1 MGENQD
7 KIGREKFSELLE
19 FRLTTSELRRV
30 MLAYKLAKYGHKDQ
44 RREDGERYF
53 EHPKAVA
60 LILIQELKLFDA
72 DTIIAALMHDLQEDS
87 FILDWDDIEDLF
99 GKDVARYVRAV
110 TKEPNKNYLE
120 NLLEA
125 PTPALFVKLADRLHN
140 LRTLGACRREKQL
153 KQIKETREK
162 YMLLAEELR
171 RRLPQN
177 EIWRA
182 SHLKEQILRQCAKIE
197 ASIP

>member
-1 MGENQD
+1 MSEYQERF
-7 KIGREKFSELLE
+7 GREKFVELLE
-19 FRLTTSELRRV
+19 FRLTSSELRRV
-30 MLAYKLAKYGHKDQ
+30 MRAYKLAKYGHKDQ

-87 FILDWDDIEDLF
+87 FILDWEDIEDLF

-110 TKEPNKNYLE
+110 TKEPKKNYLE

-125 PTPALFVKLADRLHN
+125 PTPAIFVKLADRLHN
-140 LRTLGACRREKQL
+140 LRTLSACRPEKQL

-162 YMLLAEELR
+162 YVKLMDELR

-177 EIWRA
+177 EAWRA
-182 SHLKEQILRQCAKIE
+182 AYLKEQILGRCTEVEKEIA
-197 ASIP
+197 

>member
-1 MGENQD
+1 MGENRD
-7 KIGREKFSELLE
+7 RIGREKFAELLE
-19 FRLTTSELRRV
+19 FRLTSSELRRV
-30 MLAYKLAKYGHKDQ
+30 MRAYKLAKYGHKDQ
-44 RREDGERYF
+44 LREDGERYF

-99 GKDVARYVRAV
+99 GKDVSRYVRAV
-110 TKEPNKNYLE
+110 TKEPNKDYLG

-140 LRTLGACRREKQL
+140 LRTLGACRPEKRL

-162 YMLLAEELR
+162 YMAVAEELR
-171 RRLPQN
+171 RRLSRN
-177 EIWRA
+177 EAWRA
-182 SHLKEQILRQCAKIE
+182 AYLKEKILNCCAELEK
-197 ASIP
+197 ALV